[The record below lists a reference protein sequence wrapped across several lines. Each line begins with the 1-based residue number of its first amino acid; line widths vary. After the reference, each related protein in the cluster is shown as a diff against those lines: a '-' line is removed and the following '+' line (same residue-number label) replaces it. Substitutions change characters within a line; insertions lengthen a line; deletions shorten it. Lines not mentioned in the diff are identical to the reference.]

1 MKAALRSFPSKVFFL
16 FLDTIVK
23 VAFLKKCKE
32 AGLLNDL
39 FEEIL
44 DKLHLIQ
51 ERLMDETTSESGTK
65 IAKCLHTETSHW
77 PTCKTKPKK
86 YCTFSFC
93 GLSLFFSLFI

>member
-32 AGLLNDL
+32 AGLLNNL

-93 GLSLFFSLFI
+93 GLSLFFSLLI